1 MRSRRFWNR
10 AVVSTVLSLGL
21 LAAPMSMALKER
33 TEEGFPLTFNEQRR
47 SLGDR
52 IELGSKIELTFEVTN
67 PTEQAHSYFMKASS
81 RRVRVTH
88 KEIEIAPGETQE
100 IEVTVENPVP
110 GPFRHRI
117 GIVVDRTRS
126 ALFVEGTVVE

>member
-1 MRSRRFWNR
+1 MRGRRFWNR
-10 AVVSTVLSLGL
+10 AVVSPVLSLGL
-21 LAAPMSMALKER
+21 LVAPTSLALKER
-33 TEEGFPLTFNEQRR
+33 TEEGFPLTFDEQRR
-47 SLGDR
+47 SLGDQ
-52 IELGSKIELTFEVTN
+52 IELGSKLEVTFEVTN
-67 PTEQAHSYFMKASS
+67 PTEEMHSYFMKTSS

-100 IEVTVENPVP
+100 IQVTVENPVP

-117 GIVVDRTRS
+117 GIVVERTRS

>member
-1 MRSRRFWNR
+1 MRAGS
-10 AVVSTVLSLGL
+10 AALVTILALVGL
-21 LAAPMSMALKER
+21 LLAPASLALKER
-33 TEEGFPLTFNEQRR
+33 TEEGFPLTFEQTRL

-52 IELGSKIELTFEVTN
+52 IELGATLEVTFEVTN
-67 PTEQAHSYFMKASS
+67 PTEEVRTYFMKASS

-88 KEIEIAPGETQE
+88 KEIDIAPGETQE

-117 GIVVDRTRS
+117 GIVVEPTRS
-126 ALFVEGTVVE
+126 ALFVEGTVLE